1 MSLEDALKD
10 GPAVQQE
17 EIKETPDSVDQ
28 TKQDDDE
35 LDDLPQLSEI
45 EVLRKRADT
54 LNLRYRSNTGVDK
67 LRAMVN
73 AAIEGGDPVVDDEP
87 EEEAPATVI
96 PPVVTAP
103 LIQEKPPVTEEVFV
117 PRVLSKQAQRAAARE
132 ASRKLVRVRITCHNP
147 QKTEHTGE
155 LFTFGNGVLG
165 TVKRFVP
172 FEVEWHVEQAIL
184 NMIRARKYQYFYNT
198 KAGDRTVRTSKLV
211 NEFSIE
217 ELPSLTV
224 SELKDLAQRQA
235 MSNGTS
241 EQE

>member
-10 GPAVQQE
+10 GPAAQQE
-17 EIKETPDSVDQ
+17 EIKETPASVDE
-28 TKQDDDE
+28 TIQDADE
-35 LDDLPQLSEI
+35 LNDLPQLSEI

-54 LNLRYRSNTGVDK
+54 LGLRYRSNTGVDK

-73 AAIEGGDPVVDDEP
+73 AAIEGAEPVTDDEP
-87 EEEAPATVI
+87 EEEAPAA
-96 PPVVTAP
+96 VVAQVAAP
-103 LIQEKPPVTEEVFV
+103 AVTQENPPVTEEVIV

-132 ASRKLVRVRITCHNP
+132 AARKLVRVRITCHNP

-155 LFTFGNGVLG
+155 LFTFGNSVLG

-198 KAGDRTVRTSKLV
+198 KAGERTVRTSKLV

-217 ELPSLTV
+217 ELPSLTA

-235 MSNGTS
+235 MSNGTQ
-241 EQE
+241 EQA